1 MQLVAV
7 NPEVVVDN
15 KQKCHRRM
23 TDKEENTGRQFLTG
37 TGQALPQE
45 SPDNP
50 VFFSVWVF
58 FYKHLRI
65 TGLQGKRERIS
76 LTSHYHFHLLHRHLD
91 ISQAITAESSP
102 LHIASSC
109 TRTGNLWFPSTS
121 S

>member
-50 VFFSVWVF
+50 VFFFCLGFLLQTFTNHRTAGEEGKDF
-58 FYKHLRI
+58 FNFSLPLPPASQTLR
-65 TGLQGKRERIS
+65 
-76 LTSHYHFHLLHRHLD
+76 H
-91 ISQAITAESSP
+91 
-102 LHIASSC
+102 
-109 TRTGNLWFPSTS
+109 
-121 S
+121 